1 MDLISKGL
9 SHLRIM
15 DLKDLDNKQNGEWLE
30 GVRGSK
36 EEQALQSKPKNG
48 SELGYTKGQDS
59 EVDQAKGKTVKA
71 PDQEKPDGPG
81 TSEKTEGGPGSGGP
95 NDD

>member
-59 EVDQAKGKTVKA
+59 EVKA